1 MREWYTK
8 NTMITKVEISHKT
21 IVFTLLLLASIWFI
35 LQIGDLLL
43 LLFISFILM
52 SGLRPL
58 VDGLERKRVP
68 RIIAILLIYIVVFGF
83 LGGALAGIVPALG
96 AQSGNF
102 VKELPLFINRTFPHI
117 L

>member
-1 MREWYTK
+1 
-8 NTMITKVEISHKT
+8 MITKVEISHKT

-68 RIIAILLIYIVVFGF
+68 RIIAILLI
-83 LGGALAGIVPALG
+83 
-96 AQSGNF
+96 
-102 VKELPLFINRTFPHI
+102 
-117 L
+117 